1 MNTDNTD
8 KHKVGTL
15 DALAALA
22 AKEKSEAANS
32 AASSGGLEPPGGA
45 DPFSRLAAA
54 ASAEPELIPD
64 EEPEA
69 PGAQDFMRTMAQE
82 SEVVSPEL
90 NSLRAMTGG
99 VDGVAAYDGSEGSPG
114 NGGFVGTRAP
124 TFSAPQRSAKL
135 RANTRVMHRHAFKQT
150 MIPLLLV
157 VGGVLILLSIITML
171 MLAGDSLDDNAIAAE
186 GSYMRTYGKFF
197 IIASLPIGAILIMGA
212 WMFFLDTRKS
222 GGGRK

>member
-8 KHKVGTL
+8 NRKLGAL

-22 AKEKSEAANS
+22 AKEKSEAAAPS
-32 AASSGGLEPPGGA
+32 ASSGVA

-54 ASAEPELIPD
+54 AAASSEPELIPD
-64 EEPEA
+64 EAPET
-69 PGAQDFMRTMAQE
+69 PGAQDFMRTMAQAA
-82 SEVVSPEL
+82 EVVNPEL
-90 NSLRAMTGG
+90 SSLRAMTGG
-99 VDGVAAYDGSEGSPG
+99 AAVADGSEGLLP
-114 NGGFVGTRAP
+114 NGGFVTAQAP
-124 TFSAPQRSAKL
+124 SFSAGQRSAKL
-135 RANTRVMHRHAFKQT
+135 RANTRVMQRHAFKQT

-157 VGGVLILLSIITML
+157 VGGVLILLSIITVF
-171 MLAGDSLDDNAIAAE
+171 MLAGDSSDENAIAAE

-197 IIASLPIGAILIMGA
+197 IFASLPIGAILIMGA